1 MDVGDGGCCLYVY
14 QMVYIFVFSDFH
26 WDFSMSELVSI
37 CLFIVH
43 GMPNVVQWL
52 VCTVFGI

>member
-1 MDVGDGGCCLYVY
+1 
-14 QMVYIFVFSDFH
+14 
-26 WDFSMSELVSI
+26 MSELVSI